1 MAKDRLEALKAAAQ
15 DDDDDVDD
23 VAVTMDAGG
32 YMEDFFQEVEGIRTK
47 VNQINQNVELVKRAH
62 SSILSAPQPDERVK
76 QDLEQRMSDI
86 KRTANQVRQKL
97 KAMEARIEQTEQES
111 SASADLRIRKSQHA
125 TLSRQFIEYN
135 MMVKSLTE
143 SMKHYDEVQIAFR
156 THTKRLLMQQLATT
170 GKVTNNDE
178 IEDMLEKGTPN
189 VFIDGIIIDTQQA
202 KQTLKDIT
210 DRHED
215 IMKLETSIRELHEMF
230 TDMATLVES
239 QGEMIDRIEFNVDHA
254 VNYINSAKADTKTAV
269 KYQSAARKKYMIIG
283 GIAIAVILIIIIIV
297 LATR

>member
-125 TLSRQFIEYN
+125 TLSRQFIEVMHSYN
-135 MMVKSLTE
+135 VAQVDYRERCKARI
-143 SMKHYDEVQIAFR
+143 QR
-156 THTKRLLMQQLATT
+156 QLEMT